1 MTLSTKVFRYD
12 TMNYSRSELIDALI
26 GQYESLISDSMLD
39 DTDLTLEQY
48 IESLQTKSID
58 ELVYEA
64 TSDEYDFSLDD
75 FMFAYG

>member
-1 MTLSTKVFRYD
+1 
-12 TMNYSRSELIDALI
+12 MNYSRDELIDALI

-39 DTDLTLEQY
+39 DNDLTLEQY

-64 TSDEYDFSLDD
+64 SSDEYEFTLDD

>member
-1 MTLSTKVFRYD
+1 
-12 TMNYSRSELIDALI
+12 MNYSRSELTDALI
-26 GQYESLISDSMLD
+26 GQYESFISDSMLD

-58 ELVYEA
+58 ELVAE
-64 TSDEYDFSLDD
+64 TSSDEYEFTLDD